1 MKNARLKLTGRVSRG
16 MAATL
21 ASVTADD
28 IAAAASEVE
37 GGTCAWAALS
47 DRDGVRALIKT
58 MVSVHSRES
67 WTIYNKRST
76 RMVVISFIIQ
86 MGQPL
91 FWLTI
96 SPADI
101 HSPIVMMMAGVRLD
115 VTSQLK
121 PTSPTTPTNC
131 DWLPQTPFPLPSFT
145 TL

>member
-1 MKNARLKLTGRVSRG
+1 
-16 MAATL
+16 
-21 ASVTADD
+21 
-28 IAAAASEVE
+28 
-37 GGTCAWAALS
+37 
-47 DRDGVRALIKT
+47 
-58 MVSVHSRES
+58 
-67 WTIYNKRST
+67 
-76 RMVVISFIIQ
+76 MVVISFIIQ